1 MSEANNN
8 IEQSNQSLQATDVPS
23 AWNLGYLGGLI

>member
-1 MSEANNN
+1 MMKNQHLGHSMSEANNN

-23 AWNLGYLGGLI
+23 A